1 MEWATRGRPEYAP
14 GMAKPSK
21 NRKDT
26 KPSPSSKGGKAG
38 GKAVGTSVGKAGP
51 KRAAPKAAPKVAPKV
66 AAKAGAG
73 AGKAR
78 PVSALRATPTN
89 AGAKPEMKAE
99 TKAIATAAPNGARV
113 EPAKATIATPAAV
126 SNGTA
131 DRAASATVSAT
142 GAMSGGPAGDAGAV
156 SSTAPD
162 VSFREFQQLIRDRY
176 YATDAA
182 RGVPGT
188 FMWLI
193 EEVGELATSLQDN
206 APGQSPTAQERSN
219 LVEEFADVIAWLTTL
234 ANIAKVDLAE
244 ALTKY
249 TDLSRVKGVKN

>member
-1 MEWATRGRPEYAP
+1 V
-14 GMAKPSK
+14 
-21 NRKDT
+21 
-26 KPSPSSKGGKAG
+26 AG
-38 GKAVGTSVGKAGP
+38 
-51 KRAAPKAAPKVAPKV
+51 KAAP
-66 AAKAGAG
+66 
-73 AGKAR
+73 
-78 PVSALRATPTN
+78 VSAPRATPTN
-89 AGAKPEMKAE
+89 AGAKPEMKAS
-99 TKAIATAAPNGARV
+99 ATTAPNGARV

-131 DRAASATVSAT
+131 DRTVKSATASAT
-142 GAMSGGPAGDAGAV
+142 GATSGGPAGDAGAV
-156 SSTAPD
+156 ASTAPD

-176 YATDAA
+176 YATDSA